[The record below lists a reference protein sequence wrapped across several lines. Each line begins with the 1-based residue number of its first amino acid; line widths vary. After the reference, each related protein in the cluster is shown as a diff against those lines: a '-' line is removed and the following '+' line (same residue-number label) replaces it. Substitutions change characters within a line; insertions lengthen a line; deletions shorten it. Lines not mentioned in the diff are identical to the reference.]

1 MQREIETLPPPRA
14 GRKEWIGLA
23 VISLACVLYV
33 MDLTVLHLAI
43 PAISADLRPSS
54 AELLWMID
62 IYGFVVAGSLITMG
76 TLGDRIGRRRL
87 LMIGAAAFGVASVLA
102 AFSTS
107 AGMLIATRAML
118 GVAGATLAPS
128 TLSLIRNM
136 FLDPRQ
142 RTQAIGIWI
151 TSFSVGG
158 AIGPLAGGVV
168 LEFFWWGAVF
178 LLAVPVMAVLLILGP
193 RFLPEYRDPNAG
205 RPDLT
210 SAALSL
216 AAVLAVIFG
225 LKQIAQDGVAW
236 LPALSI
242 VAGLAL
248 CVVFVKRQRR
258 LANPFIDLQLFREPA
273 FSASLATYGVGILLV
288 FGGFLFLPQYLQLV
302 LDLSPLEA
310 GLWTLPWALAFVVG
324 SNVTPIIARR
334 IRPATLMAGGLVMA
348 AAGFAVFTLVDGG
361 SGFGEIVLGSVLF
374 SLGTSPLFTLTNDL
388 IIGSAP
394 PERAGAAAGISET
407 SAELGGAMGIAV
419 FGSIG
424 VAIYRGVLAGAVPAG
439 VPIAAAEAA
448 RDTLA
453 EALTVARELPGG
465 VGTALIEVARG
476 AFTQGLHVTALISL
490 IGALALAVF
499 VLALLRHVPTLS
511 AEPEPAF
518 PPDQFLPPDHPEW
531 PGHWERPPV
540 AWEALGVGVDGP
552 DALAQARLALVEMPE
567 ALRQVILLRDVEG
580 RTPDEVREALS
591 LSPEDERAMLHQAR
605 GLVRTRL
612 ERYFEGRG
620 NDGES

>member
-1 MQREIETLPPPRA
+1 MQPETKTLPPPRA

-76 TLGDRIGRRRL
+76 SLGDRIGRRRL
-87 LMIGAAAFGVASVLA
+87 LMMGAAAFGVASVLA

-107 AGMLIATRAML
+107 AGMLIATRAVL

-178 LLAVPVMAVLLILGP
+178 LLAVPVMALLLMLGP

-205 RPDLT
+205 RPDLA

-248 CVVFVKRQRR
+248 GVVFVRRQRR
-258 LANPFIDLQLFREPA
+258 LADPFIDLQLFREPA

-334 IRPATLMAGGLVMA
+334 IRPAPLMAGGLLMA
-348 AAGFAVFTLVDGG
+348 AAGFAVFTQVDGN

-407 SAELGGAMGIAV
+407 SAELGGALGIAV

-453 EALTVARELPGG
+453 EALTVARELPEGA
-465 VGTALIEVARG
+465 GTALIEVARG

-490 IGALALAVF
+490 IGGLALAVF
-499 VLALLRHVPTLS
+499 VLALLRHVPTPS
-511 AEPEPAF
+511 AEPEPGF

-531 PGHWERPPV
+531 PGHWGKPPV
-540 AWEALGVGVDGP
+540 TWQALGVGVDGP
-552 DALAQARLALVEMPE
+552 DALEQARLALVEMPE
-567 ALRQVILLRDVEG
+567 ALRQVILLRDMEG

-620 NDGES
+620 NDGGP